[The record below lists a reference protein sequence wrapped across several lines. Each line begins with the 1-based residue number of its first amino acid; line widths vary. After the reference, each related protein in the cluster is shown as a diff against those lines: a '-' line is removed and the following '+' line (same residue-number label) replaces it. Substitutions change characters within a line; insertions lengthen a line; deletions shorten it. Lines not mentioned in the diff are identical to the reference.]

1 MSTSV
6 KTTLADLNDLLFE
19 QLERLTNEDL
29 EGEKL
34 EREIKRS
41 KAVSDIGSKIIANG
55 TLMFHAKKHM
65 DEYGKGDGVA
75 VPVLGIGRGEK

>member
-1 MSTSV
+1 MSTPV

-41 KAVSDIGSKIIANG
+41 KAVATISSNIIANG
-55 TLMFHAKKHM
+55 TLMLDARKHM
-65 DEYGKGDGVA
+65 DEYGISDKGA
-75 VPVLGIGRGEK
+75 IPMLGIGRGDK